1 MFDQMNTQALAFS
14 KSYTDTFAKMQSLTM
29 EGFERIAAVHMK
41 AFESRMNAAVEFCSE
56 ASEVRDFEGARAI
69 WPKGFQLAKDN
80 AETLYATGQEVV
92 GVTLKTNEAIGDLVK
107 GSIESANDSVTR
119 QVKAATTN
127 AKKAR

>member
-1 MFDQMNTQALAFS
+1 MFDQINSQALAFS

-29 EGFERIAAVHMK
+29 EGFERIAALQMK
-41 AFESRMNAAVEFCSE
+41 ALENRMNATVEFCSE

-69 WPKGFQLAKDN
+69 WPKGFQLAKEN

-92 GVTLKTNEAIGDLVK
+92 GVTLKTNEALGELVK
-107 GSIESANDSVTR
+107 GSIESANDNVTR

-127 AKKAR
+127 SKKAR